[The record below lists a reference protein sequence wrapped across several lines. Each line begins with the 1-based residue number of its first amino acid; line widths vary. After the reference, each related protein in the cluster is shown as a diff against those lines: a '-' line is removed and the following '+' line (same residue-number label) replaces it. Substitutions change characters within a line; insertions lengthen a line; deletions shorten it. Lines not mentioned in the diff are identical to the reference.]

1 MIIYNKL
8 FALLAMKG
16 MKKTDLRPVITS
28 STLAKLGKNESI
40 TTDTVERICM
50 FLECQPGD
58 IMQVVSDYQEIGTG
72 RTATYKYKELMFLND
87 KDEQQ
92 KADNKETVT
101 GEATSLIFNNLS
113 EQELKQILHN

>member
-8 FALLAMKG
+8 FALLAMRG

-40 TTDTVERICM
+40 TTDTVDRICM

-72 RTATYKYKELMFLND
+72 RTATYKYKELMSLND
-87 KDEQQ
+87 KGEPQE
-92 KADNKETVT
+92 AGNKETVT